1 MIFNNQYYEDF
12 FNEFGYIRHDFLSQ
26 GEIDG
31 LSDVFLNYLKMNGDV
46 IDFAKNLGYYISV
59 FDSNLEKRKYINS
72 VLKEIFSNKVEDLL
86 NGYKILYG
94 NFMYKEA
101 GGKEIEVHQDFSF
114 VDEKKYTAFNLW
126 IPLQDTSPFNGG
138 FHLIESSNKLFN
150 SYRSST
156 IPHNLTHYNEAFKK
170 LMKPI
175 DVKAGEGLLFD
186 HRLFHYSTPNQSDK
200 IRIAVQMVLIPED
213 ATPVMYYYR
222 PESDKNNLEVYEITE
237 DFLLTKNLWSNPS
250 ESLKLIGKTPYEK
263 IPDAK
268 TILKQL
274 NADSSVISPL
284 QRIKNFF
291 QYV

>member
-1 MIFNNQYYEDF
+1 MIFTDEHNNLF
-12 FNEFGYIRHDFLSQ
+12 FNKFGYIKYPFLSQ
-26 GEIDG
+26 NEIDY
-31 LSDVFLNYLKMNGDV
+31 LSEVFLSYIKMDGDV

-59 FDSNLEKRKYINS
+59 FDSNLEKRNYINNI
-72 VLKEIFSNKVEDLL
+72 LKEVFYHKVDQLL
-86 NGYKILYG
+86 NDYKILYG
-94 NFMYKEA
+94 NFMYKQQ
-101 GGKEIEVHQDFSF
+101 GGHEIEVHQDFSF
-114 VDEKKYTAFNLW
+114 VDEKKFTAFNLW
-126 IPLQDTSPFNGG
+126 VPLQDTSSFNGG

-170 LMKPI
+170 LMKPV

-186 HRLFHYSTPNQSDK
+186 HRLFHYSTPNQSEK
-200 IRIAVQMVLIPED
+200 VRIAVQMVLIPKE

-237 DFLLTKNLWSNPS
+237 DFLLTKNLWTNPTD
-250 ESLKLIGKTPYEK
+250 SLRLIGTTPYEK

-268 TILKQL
+268 SILKQL
-274 NADSSVISPL
+274 NAEHSALSPF

-291 QYV
+291 QHV